1 MGKVVDFHLSVTN
14 HMSTLFQTEF
24 VWKIYVI
31 KRVSS
36 MLQAAGLR
44 SGESCWLGTTGGLRA
59 NVNSFDTFLFG
70 SFGGALRFIEDDGDM
85 LVDEDM
91 ALLLLF
97 SMFVLHD
104 LLFGGSGDNISLVL
118 SHQTIWLNR
127 TFFLGV
133 SIPVSDIIVF
143 VVGLSLSF
151 PLNWWSYNA
160 RSHSHVRFSKRGPC
174 GLELT

>member
-1 MGKVVDFHLSVTN
+1 
-14 HMSTLFQTEF
+14 MS
-24 VWKIYVI
+24 
-31 KRVSS
+31 
-36 MLQAAGLR
+36 
-44 SGESCWLGTTGGLRA
+44 
-59 NVNSFDTFLFG
+59 
-70 SFGGALRFIEDDGDM
+70 
-85 LVDEDM
+85 VDEDM

-151 PLNWWSYNA
+151 PLNCEVTTLVQIHTFGI
-160 RSHSHVRFSKRGPC
+160 RKGDHVNRN
-174 GLELT
+174 